1 MSFRVEAAQGEDKA
15 CPFML
20 SGQAPVTLAEIKLS
34 YSEVFNHE
42 DAKQP
47 ATLERARHE
56 LGDILPGR
64 CASTVAQFP
73 ETQRAAG

>member
-1 MSFRVEAAQGEDKA
+1 MSFRVGTAQGEDKA
-15 CPFML
+15 CHFIL
-20 SGQAPVTLAEIKLS
+20 SGQAPVTLADIKLS
-34 YSEVFNHE
+34 CSQVFNHE

-47 ATLERARHE
+47 AMLEQARHE

-64 CASTVAQFP
+64 SAPTVVQFP